1 MMHWMRSFTIRL
13 RMQGAIAAVLGLF
26 ALVGLA
32 TFWGGSRLSAVN
44 EQLMQHSV
52 KELHNVAEIRTA
64 LGQVRRFEKNI
75 VIDHAAADTV
85 TAHRQH
91 WSEAT
96 GQLQQ
101 QLKAL
106 LDGEEDTNNAVARDA
121 LQKVEAYVAAAGSVL
136 ASASGSAEDAA
147 ALDQQLTPARQQ
159 IQAAEDGVNRIQT
172 LVDQDI
178 AAAQEHFATE
188 MTRLGWIFGAAMLAV
203 LLVVLPM
210 TLLNSAS
217 ITLPVHH
224 ARDIALAIAQGD
236 LTRDIHTGGQDETA
250 ELLQALDHMQ
260 KSLRNLVGEVRD
272 SSQRIHMASQEVA
285 SGNGDLSSRTEQT
298 ASNLEQTA
306 SAMEELTATV
316 RDSATSAGHASEL
329 ADSAAQVARRGGDA
343 VAQVVDTMDEIN
355 RSSHKIAD
363 IIGVIDG
370 IAFQTNILALN
381 AAVEAARAGE
391 QGRGFAVVA
400 SEVRSLA
407 GRSAEAAREIKALI
421 SASVEKV
428 ENGAR
433 QVQDAGATMNEIVSS
448 VQRVN
453 DIIQEISTAASEQS
467 KGIDQ
472 VNVAVVQ
479 LDQMTQQNAAL
490 VEQSTASAESLK
502 DQAGRLNEVVARFH
516 LGGGTATPA
525 RSAAPAVAAPAPAAA
540 PARPAPAVQH
550 AAPVAAAPIA
560 AAPAPAPAPKA
571 PAVAT
576 ASDDDWETF

>member
-1 MMHWMRSFTIRL
+1 MRSFTIRL

-52 KELHNVAEIRTA
+52 KELHNVGEIRTA
-64 LGQVRRFEKNI
+64 LGQVRHFEKSI

-96 GQLQQ
+96 RQLQQ
-101 QLKAL
+101 QFKAL
-106 LDGEEDTNNAVARDA
+106 LEGDDDANNAVARDA
-121 LQKVEAYVAAAGSVL
+121 LQKVDAYLAAADGVL
-136 ASASGSAEDAA
+136 ASASGSAEDST
-147 ALDQQLTPARQQ
+147 ALDQKLQPAREQL
-159 IQAAEDGVNRIQT
+159 QAAEDGVNRIQT

-178 AAAQEHFATE
+178 AAAQERFATE

-236 LTRDIHTGGQDETA
+236 LTRDIHATGRDETA

-260 KSLRNLVGEVRD
+260 KSLRQLVGEVRD

-285 SGNGDLSSRTEQT
+285 SGNADLSSRTEQT
-298 ASNLEQTA
+298 ASNLEETA

-407 GRSAEAAREIKALI
+407 GRSAEAAREIKTLI

-516 LGGGTATPA
+516 LGGATATTA
-525 RSAAPAVAAPAPAAA
+525 RSAAPAVAAPAPTPAPTLATV
-540 PARPAPAVQH
+540 PARPAPAAQP
-550 AAPVAAAPIA
+550 AIPVAKAPA
-560 AAPAPAPAPKA
+560 APAPAPKA
-571 PAVAT
+571 ATVAT